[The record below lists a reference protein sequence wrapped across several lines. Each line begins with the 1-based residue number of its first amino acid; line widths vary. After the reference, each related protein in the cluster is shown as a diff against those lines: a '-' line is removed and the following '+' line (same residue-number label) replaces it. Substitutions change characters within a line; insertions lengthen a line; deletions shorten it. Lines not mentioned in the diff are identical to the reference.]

1 MDGNEKMVYS
11 QLQSFTNGYRL
22 NKQWHVATKSVVMV
36 GVSVDEWKRNVQNFE
51 HVVTPAARVVER
63 EFIVFLL

>member
-1 MDGNEKMVYS
+1 
-11 QLQSFTNGYRL
+11 
-22 NKQWHVATKSVVMV
+22 MV

>member
-1 MDGNEKMVYS
+1 
-11 QLQSFTNGYRL
+11 
-22 NKQWHVATKSVVMV
+22 MV

-63 EFIVFLL
+63 EFIVFIVNFICQSEALLMARDQPILLFIG